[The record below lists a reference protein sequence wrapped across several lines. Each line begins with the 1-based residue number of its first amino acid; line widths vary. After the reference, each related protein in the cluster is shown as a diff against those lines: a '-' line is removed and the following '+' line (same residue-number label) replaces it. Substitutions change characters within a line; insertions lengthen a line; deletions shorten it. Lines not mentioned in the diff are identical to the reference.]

1 VQRADSLL
9 ILLMLF
15 LELAFGMLIRSPSV
29 CRVLRRE
36 FKVASVFA
44 HTSPDSKAV
53 LGPVERFAALLHQH
67 PAYTP
72 LLGHT
77 SATTVQRLQSGETTY
92 MEVVR
97 VQPRPVGGVAQA
109 PLLYMFVVSRQGG
122 SSNWQ
127 NCWMTDA
134 VQLMDGPPGA
144 QQQLRLWGRR
154 GRGGGAGGGRRAA

>member
-1 VQRADSLL
+1 
-9 ILLMLF
+9 
-15 LELAFGMLIRSPSV
+15 V
-29 CRVLRRE
+29 CCRE

-77 SATTVQRLQSGETTY
+77 SATTVQRLQSNETTY

-97 VQPRPVGGVAQA
+97 VQPRAVGGVAQA

-134 VQLMDGPPGA
+134 VQLLDGPPGT
-144 QQQLRLWGRR
+144 QQQQQQWGRR
-154 GRGGGAGGGRRAA
+154 GSGGGGGGGRKAA